1 MEDLY
6 NSKLYRKDIDDTF
19 LPAVQKIFNEYS
31 KQATEVMIHGNR
43 LLDKFYY
50 MISRAFNPQ
59 EKLKRS
65 TGNNRFCRLTIW
77 TSGNLKHK
85 VDGFTNN
92 IHVDHD
98 TFHKVFQEAAN
109 WLIERLEEE
118 GLFHKSDIEYLKSL
132 RETSEGKFQSP
143 TVCGYDVLRKEDS
156 KVDAHAE
163 MNWEVFS
170 YFALIG
176 LGVCVKL
183 DKCYHSFMAAS
194 VSHCTPLPISIVYDI
209 VCTYTGGDV
218 NIVGWGGGGNEERRE
233 FYLQHGG
240 PYVARLTQRLFLAWL
255 RTVPRNVQILAR
267 RQGLVP

>member
-1 MEDLY
+1 
-6 NSKLYRKDIDDTF
+6 
-19 LPAVQKIFNEYS
+19 
-31 KQATEVMIHGNR
+31 MIHANR

-50 MISRAFNPQ
+50 MISRSFNPQ

-77 TSGNLKHK
+77 TSGNSKDK

-98 TFHKVFQEAAN
+98 TFHKIFQEAAN

-118 GLFHKSDIEYLKSL
+118 GIFHKSDIEYLKCL

-143 TVCGYDVLRKEDS
+143 TVCGYDVIQKEDTTIEGLADT
-156 KVDAHAE
+156 K
-163 MNWEVFS
+163 WEVFG
-170 YFALIG
+170 YFVLIG

-183 DKCYHSFMAAS
+183 DRCYHSFMAAS
-194 VSHCTPLPISIVYDI
+194 VSHCTPTPISIACDI
-209 VCTYTGGDV
+209 VCTHTGGDI
-218 NIVGWGGGGNEERRE
+218 NIVGWGGGGNEERRQ
-233 FYLQHGG
+233 FYEQHGG
-240 PYVARLTQRLFLAWL
+240 LPVARLTQRLFEAWL

-267 RQGLVP
+267 RGGLVP